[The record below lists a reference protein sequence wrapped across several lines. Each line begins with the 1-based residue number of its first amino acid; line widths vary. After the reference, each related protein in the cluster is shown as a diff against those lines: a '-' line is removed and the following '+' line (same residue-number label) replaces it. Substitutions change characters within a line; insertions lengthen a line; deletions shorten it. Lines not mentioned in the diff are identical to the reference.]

1 VWLRI
6 RFLKEFYQ
14 LARLSVNL
22 HFCCLWRY
30 PPQKPL
36 FFMCFSGIRSLRI
49 SDEISNEFGE
59 IKESKFT
66 AGNVIFVPA
75 NEKHQSKNNSEKTVK
90 LLCLTPVHK

>member
-1 VWLRI
+1 
-6 RFLKEFYQ
+6 
-14 LARLSVNL
+14 
-22 HFCCLWRY
+22 
-30 PPQKPL
+30 
-36 FFMCFSGIRSLRI
+36 MCFSGIGSLRI

-90 LLCLTPVHK
+90 FLCLTPVHK

>member
-1 VWLRI
+1 MDISFRI
-6 RFLKEFYQ
+6 FFG
-14 LARLSVNL
+14 LS
-22 HFCCLWRY
+22 
-30 PPQKPL
+30 PAKPL
-36 FFMCFSGIRSLRI
+36 FFMCFSGIGSLRI

-90 LLCLTPVHK
+90 FLYFTPVHK